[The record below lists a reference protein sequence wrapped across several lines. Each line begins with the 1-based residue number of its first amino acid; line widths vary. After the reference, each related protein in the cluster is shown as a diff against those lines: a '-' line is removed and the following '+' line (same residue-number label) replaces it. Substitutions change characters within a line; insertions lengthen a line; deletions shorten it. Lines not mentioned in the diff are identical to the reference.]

1 MRWNRQTHFRLAAIG
16 LGVAMAFGQKAA
28 AAGANPTAEISPS
41 EIALDQAAELRVD
54 AAGGHAPALPAV
66 DGLHFQRTG
75 QSTEMTA
82 INGVVA
88 QHTWILYQVDADR
101 PGSYT
106 IPIGGRTLQL
116 KVRPAGA
123 RGASAASVPMAGLRP
138 EPDESAHQGSLALLR
153 VVLPSKKIFVGQA
166 VPVTFKAYF
175 RAGTQI
181 TLTGAPSLGISA
193 FTINHLQDEPR
204 QSVESIGGVPYR
216 VVTWTAQ
223 ASAAMPGR
231 FATRAT
237 LPIVARYREAP
248 RRPAADP
255 LSGMLD
261 DDDMSSP
268 SSLIRSFMKQS
279 AFADLSDM
287 FGQEHQREMNLH
299 APVQTVDVLSPPTT
313 GQPADYNGA
322 VGRFDVRATLTP
334 TTGTTFAPMS
344 LKIEVTGQGNLDRVS
359 TTGLPSSAN
368 WKTYPPSAKVTDQG
382 TKVFEQAV
390 VPQSSGRLEIPAV
403 SFSFFD
409 PDRHQYLS
417 RSTAPIGVEIA
428 ATPSGIATSST
439 NLAKSVPKATEEPAT
454 GLRPNHFDEG
464 RFVATLLPP
473 YRRPWFWPVVTVPW
487 LALTILVARPRER
500 VDSARIRR
508 RALRETVAQHRMAMK
523 RAAVAGDSVHFYE
536 AGAAAL
542 RERLSETWKIAPDEV
557 TAAEAAARLG
567 RDEPIVAIL
576 GTAERLRFAAAEPD
590 ASSLARLGE
599 IIERSLDKEE
609 SRT

>member
-1 MRWNRQTHFRLAAIG
+1 
-16 LGVAMAFGQKAA
+16 
-28 AAGANPTAEISPS
+28 
-41 EIALDQAAELRVD
+41 
-54 AAGGHAPALPAV
+54 
-66 DGLHFQRTG
+66 
-75 QSTEMTA
+75 MT
-82 INGVVA
+82 
-88 QHTWILYQVDADR
+88 
-101 PGSYT
+101 
-106 IPIGGRTLQL
+106 
-116 KVRPAGA
+116 
-123 RGASAASVPMAGLRP
+123 
-138 EPDESAHQGSLALLR
+138 
-153 VVLPSKKIFVGQA
+153 
-166 VPVTFKAYF
+166 
-175 RAGTQI
+175 
-181 TLTGAPSLGISA
+181 
-193 FTINHLQDEPR
+193 
-204 QSVESIGGVPYR
+204 
-216 VVTWTAQ
+216 
-223 ASAAMPGR
+223 
-231 FATRAT
+231 
-237 LPIVARYREAP
+237 
-248 RRPAADP
+248 
-255 LSGMLD
+255 
-261 DDDMSSP
+261 
-268 SSLIRSFMKQS
+268 
-279 AFADLSDM
+279 
-287 FGQEHQREMNLH
+287 LH

-382 TKVFEQAV
+382 AKVFEQAV
-390 VPQSSGRLEIPAV
+390 VPQSSGRLQVPAV

-409 PDRHQYLS
+409 PDRHQYLT
-417 RSTAPIGVEIA
+417 RSTAPISVEIA
-428 ATPSGIATSST
+428 ATANGAATPSA
-439 NLAKSVPKATEEPAT
+439 NLGKSIPKVTEEPAT

-500 VDSARIRR
+500 VASARIRR

-523 RAAVAGDSVHFYE
+523 RAAVAGDSVRFYE

-590 ASSLARLGE
+590 ASSLARLE
-599 IIERSLDKEE
+599 EVIERSLDKEE

>member
-1 MRWNRQTHFRLAAIG
+1 
-16 LGVAMAFGQKAA
+16 
-28 AAGANPTAEISPS
+28 
-41 EIALDQAAELRVD
+41 
-54 AAGGHAPALPAV
+54 
-66 DGLHFQRTG
+66 
-75 QSTEMTA
+75 
-82 INGVVA
+82 
-88 QHTWILYQVDADR
+88 
-101 PGSYT
+101 
-106 IPIGGRTLQL
+106 
-116 KVRPAGA
+116 
-123 RGASAASVPMAGLRP
+123 ASAASVPMAGFRP
-138 EPDESAHQGSLALLR
+138 EPDESAHQGALALLR
-153 VVLPSKKIFVGQA
+153 VVLPSKKLFVGQA

-216 VVTWTAQ
+216 VATWTAQ
-223 ASAAMPGR
+223 ASAAMPGH
-231 FATRAT
+231 FSTLAT
-237 LPIVARYREAP
+237 LPIVARYREAA

-255 LSGMLD
+255 FSGML

-279 AFADLSDM
+279 AFGNLGDL
-287 FGQEHQREMNLH
+287 FGQEHQREMTLH

-313 GQPADYNGA
+313 GKPADYNGA
-322 VGRFDVRATLTP
+322 VGRFDVRATLAP

-344 LKIEVTGQGNLDRVS
+344 LKIEVTGPGNLDRVS
-359 TTGLPSSAN
+359 TTGLPSSAT
-368 WKTYPPSAKVTDQG
+368 WKTYPPSAKVTDRG

-390 VPQSSGRLEIPAV
+390 VPQSGGRLQVPAV

-409 PDRHQYLS
+409 PDRRQYLT
-417 RSTAPIGVEIA
+417 RSTAPISVEIA
-428 ATPSGIATSST
+428 ATPGGVATPSA
-439 NLAKSVPKATEEPAT
+439 NLGKSIPKVTEEPAT

-464 RFVATLLPP
+464 RLVATLLPP
-473 YRRPWFWPVVTVPW
+473 YRRTWFWPVVTVPW
-487 LALTILVARPRER
+487 LALTILAVRPRER
-500 VDSARIRR
+500 AASARIRR

-523 RAAVAGDSVHFYE
+523 RAAVAGDSVRFYE

-542 RERLSETWKIAPDEV
+542 RERLSEAWKIAPDEV

-590 ASSLARLGE
+590 ASALAGLEE

>member
-1 MRWNRQTHFRLAAIG
+1 MRWNKQTRFSLAAIG
-16 LGVAMAFGQKAA
+16 LGMAMAFGQKAA
-28 AAGANPTAEISPS
+28 AAGANPMADMSPS
-41 EIALDQAAELRVD
+41 EIALDQAAELRID
-54 AAGGHAPALPAV
+54 AAGGRAPALPSV

-82 INGVVA
+82 INGVVS
-88 QHTWILYQVDADR
+88 QHTWITYQVVADR
-101 PGSYT
+101 PGAYA
-106 IPIGGRTLQL
+106 IPIGAHALQL

-123 RGASAASVPMAGLRP
+123 RGASAALVPMAGFRP

-153 VVLPSKKIFVGQA
+153 VVLPSRKIFVGQA

-193 FTINHLQDEPR
+193 FTISHLQDEPR

-216 VVTWTAQ
+216 VATWTAQ
-223 ASAAMPGR
+223 ASAAMPGH
-231 FATRAT
+231 FSTLAT
-237 LPIVARYREAP
+237 LPIVARYREASH
-248 RRPAADP
+248 RPAADP
-255 LSGMLD
+255 FAGMLD
-261 DDDMSSP
+261 DDDTP

-279 AFADLSDM
+279 AFGGNLGDL
-287 FGQEHQREMNLH
+287 FGQEHQREMTLH
-299 APVQTVDVLSPPTT
+299 APIQTVDVLSPPTT

-322 VGRFDVRATLTP
+322 VGHFDVRATLAP

-368 WKTYPPSAKVTDQG
+368 WKTYPPSAKVTEQG
-382 TKVFEQAV
+382 SKVFEQAV

-409 PDRHQYLS
+409 PDRRQYLT
-417 RSTAPIGVEIA
+417 RSTAPISVEIA
-428 ATPSGIATSST
+428 ATTGGVATPSA
-439 NLAKSVPKATEEPAT
+439 NLGKSIPKVTEEPAT

-464 RFVATLLPP
+464 RVVATLLPP

-487 LALTILVARPRER
+487 LALTILVARPRQR
-500 VDSARIRR
+500 VASARIRR

-523 RAAVAGDSVHFYE
+523 RAAVAGDSVRFYE

-542 RERLSETWKIAPDEV
+542 RERLSENWKIAPDEV

-590 ASSLARLGE
+590 ASSLANLEE
-599 IIERSLDKEE
+599 IIERSLNREE

>member
-1 MRWNRQTHFRLAAIG
+1 MRWNKQARFRLAAIG

-28 AAGANPTAEISPS
+28 AAGANPMADISPS

-75 QSTEMTA
+75 RSTEMTA
-82 INGVVA
+82 INGVVS

-123 RGASAASVPMAGLRP
+123 RGASAASVPMAGFRP
-138 EPDESAHQGSLALLR
+138 EPDESAHQGALALLR
-153 VVLPSKKIFVGQA
+153 VVLPSKKLFVGQA

-216 VVTWTAQ
+216 VATWTAQ
-223 ASAAMPGR
+223 ASAAMPGH
-231 FATRAT
+231 FSTLAT
-237 LPIVARYREAP
+237 LPIVARYREAA

-255 LSGMLD
+255 FSGML

-279 AFADLSDM
+279 AFGNLGDL
-287 FGQEHQREMNLH
+287 FGQEHQREMTLH

-313 GQPADYNGA
+313 GKPADYNGA
-322 VGRFDVRATLTP
+322 VGRFDVRATLAP

-344 LKIEVTGQGNLDRVS
+344 LKIEVTGPGNLDRVS
-359 TTGLPSSAN
+359 TTGLPSSAT
-368 WKTYPPSAKVTDQG
+368 WKTYPPSAKVTDRG

-390 VPQSSGRLEIPAV
+390 VPQSGGRLQVPAV

-409 PDRHQYLS
+409 PDRRQYLT
-417 RSTAPIGVEIA
+417 RSTAPISVEIA
-428 ATPSGIATSST
+428 ATPGGVATPSA
-439 NLAKSVPKATEEPAT
+439 NLGKSIPKVTEEPAT

-464 RFVATLLPP
+464 RLVATLLPP
-473 YRRPWFWPVVTVPW
+473 YRRTWFWPVVTVPW
-487 LALTILVARPRER
+487 LALTILAVRPRER
-500 VDSARIRR
+500 AASARIRR

-523 RAAVAGDSVHFYE
+523 RAAVAGDSVRFYE

-542 RERLSETWKIAPDEV
+542 RERLSEAWKIAPDEV

-590 ASSLARLGE
+590 ASALAGLEE

>member
-1 MRWNRQTHFRLAAIG
+1 MRWNRHTHFSPAAIG

-28 AAGANPTAEISPS
+28 AAGANPMADISPS
-41 EIALDQAAELRVD
+41 EIALDQAAELRID

-82 INGVVA
+82 INGVVS
-88 QHTWILYQVDADR
+88 QHTWTLYQVEADR

-138 EPDESAHQGSLALLR
+138 EPDESAHQGSLALLH
-153 VVLPSKKIFVGQA
+153 VVLASKKIFVGQA

-181 TLTGAPSLGISA
+181 TLTGAPGLGISA

-216 VVTWTAQ
+216 VATWTAQ
-223 ASAAMPGR
+223 ASAAMPGH

-237 LPIVARYREAP
+237 LPIVARYREAS

-255 LSGMLD
+255 LADMLD
-261 DDDMSSP
+261 DDMSP

-279 AFADLSDM
+279 AFANLNDM
-287 FGQEHQREMNLH
+287 FGQEHQREMTLH

-359 TTGLPSSAN
+359 TTGLPSSAS

-382 TKVFEQAV
+382 TKIFEQAV

-409 PDRHQYLS
+409 PDRHQYLT
-417 RSTAPIGVEIA
+417 RSTAPISVEIA
-428 ATPSGIATSST
+428 ATPGGVATPSA
-439 NLAKSVPKATEEPAT
+439 NLGKSIPKVTEEPAT

-473 YRRPWFWPVVTVPW
+473 YRRLWFWPVVTVPW

-500 VDSARIRR
+500 VASARIRR

-523 RAAVAGDSVHFYE
+523 RAAVAGDSVRFYE

-590 ASSLARLGE
+590 ASSLARLEE

>member
-1 MRWNRQTHFRLAAIG
+1 
-16 LGVAMAFGQKAA
+16 MAFAQKAD
-28 AAGANPTAEISPS
+28 AAGANPMADISPS

-54 AAGGHAPALPAV
+54 AAGGHEPALPSV

-82 INGVVA
+82 INGVVS

-106 IPIGGRTLQL
+106 IPIGGLTLQL

-123 RGASAASVPMAGLRP
+123 RGASAASVPMAGFRA
-138 EPDESAHQGSLALLR
+138 EPDESSHQGSLALLR
-153 VVLPSKKIFVGQA
+153 VVLPSKKLYVGQA

-216 VVTWTAQ
+216 VATWTAQ
-223 ASAAMPGR
+223 ASAAMPGH

-237 LPIVARYREAP
+237 LPIVARYREAS
-248 RRPAADP
+248 RRPAEDP
-255 LSGMLD
+255 LAGMLD

-279 AFADLSDM
+279 AFANLNDM
-287 FGQEHQREMNLH
+287 FGQEHQREMTLH
-299 APVQTVDVLSPPTT
+299 APVQTVEVSSPPAT

-322 VGRFDVRATLTP
+322 VGSFDVRATLAP

-368 WKTYPPSAKVTDQG
+368 WKTYPPSAKVTEQG

-409 PDRHQYLS
+409 PDRRQYLT
-417 RSTAPIGVEIA
+417 RSTAPISAEIA
-428 ATPSGIATSST
+428 ATPAGVASPSA
-439 NLAKSVPKATEEPAT
+439 NLGKSAPKATEEPAT
-454 GLRPNHFDEG
+454 RLRPNHFDEG

-473 YRRPWFWPVVTVPW
+473 YRRRWFWPVVTVPW
-487 LALTILVARPRER
+487 LALAILVVRPREC
-500 VDSARIRR
+500 VASARIRR

-523 RAAVAGDSVHFYE
+523 RAAVVGDSVRFYE

-557 TAAEAAARLG
+557 TATEAATRLG
-567 RDEPIVAIL
+567 RDEPIVAVL

-590 ASSLARLGE
+590 ASSLARLEE

>member
-1 MRWNRQTHFRLAAIG
+1 MRWNRQTRFSLAAIG
-16 LGVAMAFGQKAA
+16 LGMAMVFGQKAA
-28 AAGANPTAEISPS
+28 AAGANPMADISPS

-82 INGVVA
+82 INGVVS
-88 QHTWILYQVDADR
+88 QHTWTVYQVEADR

-123 RGASAASVPMAGLRP
+123 RGASAASVPMASFRA
-138 EPDESAHQGSLALLR
+138 EPDESSHQGSLALLR

-223 ASAAMPGR
+223 ASAAMPGH

-237 LPIVARYREAP
+237 LPIVARYREAS

-255 LSGMLD
+255 FAGMLD

-279 AFADLSDM
+279 AFANLDDM
-287 FGQEHQREMNLH
+287 FGQEHQREMTLH

-382 TKVFEQAV
+382 AKVFEQAV
-390 VPQSSGRLEIPAV
+390 VPQSSGRLQVPAV

-409 PDRHQYLS
+409 PDRHQYLT
-417 RSTAPIGVEIA
+417 RSTAPISVEIA
-428 ATPSGIATSST
+428 ATANGAATPSA
-439 NLAKSVPKATEEPAT
+439 NLGKSIPKVTEEPAT

-523 RAAVAGDSVHFYE
+523 RAAVAGDSVRFYE

-590 ASSLARLGE
+590 ASSLARLE
-599 IIERSLDKEE
+599 EVIERSLDKEE

>member
-16 LGVAMAFGQKAA
+16 LGVAMAFAQKAA
-28 AAGANPTAEISPS
+28 AAGANPMADISPS

-123 RGASAASVPMAGLRP
+123 RGASAASVPMASFRA
-138 EPDESAHQGSLALLR
+138 EPDESSHQGSLALLR

-237 LPIVARYREAP
+237 LPIVARYREAS

-268 SSLIRSFMKQS
+268 SSLIRSFMNGRRVVASDHRPARRLQRRCRS
-279 AFADLSDM
+279 LRCACDTDAYDWDDIRADEPQDRSHRAGEPGSGLDHRPSFFCELEDLSTK
-287 FGQEHQREMNLH
+287 REGHRPGDQDLRAGGRASIEWPPRNPRCFVQLLRSRP
-299 APVQTVDVLSPPTT
+299 APVPEPVDR
-313 GQPADYNGA
+313 ADWCGDRRNPGWSCDA
-322 VGRFDVRATLTP
+322 VREPGKEYPQSYRRAC
-334 TTGTTFAPMS
+334 
-344 LKIEVTGQGNLDRVS
+344 DRV
-359 TTGLPSSAN
+359 
-368 WKTYPPSAKVTDQG
+368 
-382 TKVFEQAV
+382 
-390 VPQSSGRLEIPAV
+390 
-403 SFSFFD
+403 
-409 PDRHQYLS
+409 
-417 RSTAPIGVEIA
+417 
-428 ATPSGIATSST
+428 ATQP
-439 NLAKSVPKATEEPAT
+439 
-454 GLRPNHFDEG
+454 LR
-464 RFVATLLPP
+464 
-473 YRRPWFWPVVTVPW
+473 
-487 LALTILVARPRER
+487 
-500 VDSARIRR
+500 
-508 RALRETVAQHRMAMK
+508 
-523 RAAVAGDSVHFYE
+523 
-536 AGAAAL
+536 
-542 RERLSETWKIAPDEV
+542 
-557 TAAEAAARLG
+557 
-567 RDEPIVAIL
+567 
-576 GTAERLRFAAAEPD
+576 
-590 ASSLARLGE
+590 
-599 IIERSLDKEE
+599 
-609 SRT
+609 

>member
-1 MRWNRQTHFRLAAIG
+1 
-16 LGVAMAFGQKAA
+16 
-28 AAGANPTAEISPS
+28 
-41 EIALDQAAELRVD
+41 
-54 AAGGHAPALPAV
+54 
-66 DGLHFQRTG
+66 
-75 QSTEMTA
+75 
-82 INGVVA
+82 
-88 QHTWILYQVDADR
+88 
-101 PGSYT
+101 
-106 IPIGGRTLQL
+106 
-116 KVRPAGA
+116 
-123 RGASAASVPMAGLRP
+123 
-138 EPDESAHQGSLALLR
+138 
-153 VVLPSKKIFVGQA
+153 VLPSKKIFVGQA

-223 ASAAMPGR
+223 ASAAMPGH

-237 LPIVARYREAP
+237 LPIVARYREAS

-255 LSGMLD
+255 FAGMLD

-279 AFADLSDM
+279 AFANLDDM
-287 FGQEHQREMNLH
+287 FGQEHQREMTLH

-382 TKVFEQAV
+382 AKVFEQAV
-390 VPQSSGRLEIPAV
+390 VPQSSGRLQVPAV

-409 PDRHQYLS
+409 PDRHQYLT
-417 RSTAPIGVEIA
+417 RSTAPISVEIA
-428 ATPSGIATSST
+428 ATANGAATPSA
-439 NLAKSVPKATEEPAT
+439 NLGKSIPKVTEEPAT

-500 VDSARIRR
+500 VASARIRR

-523 RAAVAGDSVHFYE
+523 RAAVAGDSVRFYE

-590 ASSLARLGE
+590 ASSLARLE
-599 IIERSLDKEE
+599 EVIERSLDKEE

>member
-16 LGVAMAFGQKAA
+16 LGVAMAFAPKAA
-28 AAGANPTAEISPS
+28 AAGANPMADISPS
-41 EIALDQAAELRVD
+41 EIAADQAAELRVD
-54 AAGGHAPALPAV
+54 AVGGHATALPAV

-237 LPIVARYREAP
+237 LPIVARYREAS

-255 LSGMLD
+255 FSGMLD

-268 SSLIRSFMKQS
+268 SSLMRSFMKQS

-287 FGQEHQREMNLH
+287 FGQEHQREMTLH

-322 VGRFDVRATLTP
+322 VGRFDVRAALTP

-368 WKTYPPSAKVTDQG
+368 WKTYPPSAKVTDQE

-403 SFSFFD
+403 SLSFFD
-409 PDRHQYLS
+409 PDRHQYLT
-417 RSTAPIGVEIA
+417 RSTAPISVEIA
-428 ATPSGIATSST
+428 STPGGVATPSA
-439 NLAKSVPKATEEPAT
+439 NLGKSAPKATEAPAT
-454 GLRPNHFDEG
+454 RLRSNRFDEG

-487 LALTILVARPRER
+487 LALTILAVRPRER
-500 VDSARIRR
+500 VASARIRR
-508 RALRETVAQHRMAMK
+508 RALRETVAHHRVAMK
-523 RAAVAGDSVHFYE
+523 RALLAGDSVRFCE

-576 GTAERLRFAAAEPD
+576 GAAERLRFAAAEPD
-590 ASSLARLGE
+590 ASSLARLEE